1 MNNKEIADRVRE
13 LREQRKLTQEEVA
26 DVLGIRQPAY
36 SDMENGHTAFKAVD
50 LDKLAEFY
58 GKSLD
63 ELLRGDKAVMHMH
76 DHSTHGFNAYH
87 MQHQHG
93 VSEETMKKFL
103 EALVANTNALER
115 LAEKQGQMFELLAK
129 R

>member
-1 MNNKEIADRVRE
+1 MNNKEIGDRLRV

-26 DVLGIRQPAY
+26 DVLGIKQPAY

-50 LDKLAEFY
+50 LDKLSEFY

-63 ELLRGDKAVMHMH
+63 ELLHGDKAVMHMH
-76 DHSTHGFNAYH
+76 DHSTNGFNAYH

-93 VSEETMKKFL
+93 VSEDTVKKFL

-115 LAEKQGQMFELLAK
+115 LVEKQGQIFEVLSK